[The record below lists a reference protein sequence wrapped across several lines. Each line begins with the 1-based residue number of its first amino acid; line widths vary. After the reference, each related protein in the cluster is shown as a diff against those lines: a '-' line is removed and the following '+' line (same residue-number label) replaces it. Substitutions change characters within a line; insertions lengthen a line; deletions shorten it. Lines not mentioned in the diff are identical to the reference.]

1 MTKKDN
7 SNFFI
12 FLCSALLIIAD
23 QIIKFYVKGFNCCG
37 FHTEGMFLGQSIPVI
52 GDFIQI
58 TFVENEGMAF
68 GISFGAGKIFLSLFS
83 VIASGVLVWY
93 LYKIRTFSIWV
104 RLGVMFILAG
114 AVGNLVDRV
123 FYGMI
128 YGYAPIFWGRV
139 VDFVQVDI
147 PDINFWNIHY
157 THFPVFNVA
166 DSCVTVGVAFL
177 LIFHNRIPSFAELKT
192 KRAEEIDNKEI
203 ESDSSVQNTSATDN
217 H

>member
-1 MTKKDN
+1 
-7 SNFFI
+7 
-12 FLCSALLIIAD
+12 
-23 QIIKFYVKGFNCCG
+23 
-37 FHTEGMFLGQSIPVI
+37 
-52 GDFIQI
+52 
-58 TFVENEGMAF
+58 
-68 GISFGAGKIFLSLFS
+68 
-83 VIASGVLVWY
+83 
-93 LYKIRTFSIWV
+93 
-104 RLGVMFILAG
+104 MFILAG